1 MDNAVPFGFLA
12 MPFET
17 QLRKLFDAPFSFRS
31 RPEPIAGDL
40 RMSWG
45 ISVLLLSLLYSRG
58 RKASFQKLQ
67 FLAHSVRIPEG
78 RDDVRSLLRAELR
91 PSDISVRVEPWL
103 NRAISYA
110 YALGLVSVH
119 KGKVVSLTDKGLEI
133 TGDIQKSGALAEE
146 GVFLKEVA
154 SKVTDALLQRI
165 WRMEDL
171 L

>member
-1 MDNAVPFGFLA
+1 
-12 MPFET
+12 MPSET
-17 QLRKLFDAPFSFRS
+17 PLRKLFDAPFSFKA

-45 ISVLLLSLLYSRG
+45 ISVLLLSLSYSRAK
-58 RKASFQKLQ
+58 KASFQKLQ
-67 FLAHSVRIPEG
+67 FLAHSVRIAEG
-78 RDDVRSLLRAELR
+78 RDDVRALLRADLR

-110 YALGLVSVH
+110 HALGLVSVDN
-119 KGKVVSLTDKGLEI
+119 GKVVSLTDKGI
-133 TGDIQKSGALAEE
+133 AVTGQIQQSGALVEE
-146 GVFLKEVA
+146 GAFLKEVA
-154 SKVTDALLQRI
+154 SKITETLLRRI